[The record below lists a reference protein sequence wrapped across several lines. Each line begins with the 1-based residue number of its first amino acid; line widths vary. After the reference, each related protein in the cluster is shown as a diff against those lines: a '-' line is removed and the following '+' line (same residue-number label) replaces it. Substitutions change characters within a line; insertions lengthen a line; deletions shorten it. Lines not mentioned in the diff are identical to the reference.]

1 MEAVAYVVGLARC
14 TAFYAE
20 VLGLVVRESGDGFC
34 VLQAA
39 GGTLTLVQ
47 VPAEIAAEIAIEDPV
62 ERREQTPIK
71 LVFPVVDIAHA
82 RSLAPR
88 CGGLIDPVEAQWSW
102 HGTERCDGIDPEGN
116 VIQVSAPAAGT
127 ASSTT

>member
-1 MEAVAYVVGLARC
+1 MEAVTYVVGLARC

-20 VLGLVVRESGDGFC
+20 VLGLVVHETGDGFC

-39 GGTLTLVQ
+39 GATLTLVQ
-47 VPAEIAAEIAIEDPV
+47 VPAEIAAEIAIDDPV

-71 LVFPVVDIAHA
+71 LVFPVADIAHA

-88 CGGLIDPVEAQWSW
+88 FGGLIDPVEAQWSW
-102 HGTERCDGIDPEGN
+102 HGTDRCDGIDPEGN

-127 ASSTT
+127 ASSSS